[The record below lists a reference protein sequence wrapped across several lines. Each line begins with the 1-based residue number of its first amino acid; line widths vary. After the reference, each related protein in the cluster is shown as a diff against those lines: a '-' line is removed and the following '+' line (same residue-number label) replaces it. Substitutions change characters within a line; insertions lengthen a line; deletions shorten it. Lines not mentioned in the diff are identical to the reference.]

1 MPIVSIYKTYHSKT
15 DIVKSSISNKE
26 IWSIA
31 LPIMLGNMAQT
42 IINFTDTA
50 FLGHLGVVAL
60 GASMLAG
67 LFYFVFTTIAAGF
80 AIGIQII
87 VARRFGEKSYD
98 RIGVIFGHGSIF
110 VLLLGSLLFSILY
123 FFSDHLLLWLIDSSN
138 IYDASLDYIKYRQFG
153 IIFVCFNFLYRALY
167 VGISKTKVITYSTV
181 IMAVV
186 NIILD
191 YCLIFGKC
199 GLPEMGISGAALASL
214 AAEVA
219 AFTFFTSYS
228 YVTLRKREFGLFKI
242 HRLEPELMGRIL
254 RISTPT
260 MVQKLLSF
268 GVWFIFFVL
277 IEKMGETATGI
288 SSITR
293 SVYMILITPCFAFS
307 TTTNTLVSRIIG
319 EGHYNQVFATVNKVL
334 RNCLLCTI
342 PIVAIVAIFPL
353 QIVSIYTDD
362 IDFARLVIP
371 SIIVICSGTIFQGI
385 GNAYFE
391 AVSGTGN
398 TSAALYLETS
408 ILVVYVLFIVAMTNL
423 TTNVELVWTAE
434 ILYGALLGII
444 CYLYMKFARWDKK
457 RI

>member
-1 MPIVSIYKTYHSKT
+1 MKTHIT
-15 DIVKSSISNKE
+15 NKE

-80 AIGIQII
+80 AVGVQII
-87 VARRFGEKSYD
+87 IARRFGEKNYG
-98 RIGVIFGHGSIF
+98 RVGVIFQHGSLF
-110 VLLLGSLLFSILY
+110 VLVLGCLLLSVLY
-123 FFSDHLLLWLIDSSN
+123 LFSDHLLLWLIDSQN
-138 IYDASLDYIKYRQFG
+138 IYEASLDYIKYRQFG

-167 VGISKTKVITYSTV
+167 VGISSTKVITYSTI
-181 IMAVV
+181 IMAIV
-186 NIILD
+186 NIFLD
-191 YCLIFGKC
+191 YCLIFGNW
-199 GLPEMGISGAALASL
+199 GFPEMGIAGAAIASF
-214 AAEVA
+214 AAEIS
-219 AFTFFTSYS
+219 AFVFFSVYS
-228 YVTLRKREFGLFKI
+228 YIKLRNKEYGMFRRYRI
-242 HRLEPELMGRIL
+242 EPELMGRIL

-293 SVYMILITPCFAFS
+293 SIYMILITPCFAFS
-307 TTTNTLVSRIIG
+307 TTTNTLVSKVIG
-319 EGHYNQVFATVNKVL
+319 EGHANQVFSTIGKVL
-334 RNCLLCTI
+334 KNCLLCTI
-342 PIVAIVAIFPL
+342 PIVVIVAIFPVT
-353 QIVSIYTDD
+353 IASIYTDD
-362 IDFARLVIP
+362 LNFATLVVP
-371 SIIVICSGTIFQGI
+371 SILVICSGTIFQGI

-398 TSAALYLETS
+398 TSAALYLES
-408 ILVVYVLFIVAMTNL
+408 IILVVYVLYIVAMTNL
-423 TTNVELVWTAE
+423 TTKVEWVWTAE
-434 ILYGALLGII
+434 ILYGVLLGIL
-444 CYLYMKFARWDKK
+444 CSLYMKYAKWDKK

>member
-1 MPIVSIYKTYHSKT
+1 MKTHVT
-15 DIVKSSISNKE
+15 NKE

-67 LFYFVFTTIAAGF
+67 LFYFVFTTVAAGF
-80 AIGIQII
+80 AVGVQII
-87 VARRFGEKSYD
+87 IARRFGEKNYG
-98 RIGVIFGHGSIF
+98 RVGVIFQHGSLF
-110 VLLLGSLLFSILY
+110 VLLLGCLLLSVLY
-123 FFSDHLLLWLIDSSN
+123 LFSDHLLLWLIDSQN
-138 IYDASLDYIKYRQFG
+138 IYEASLDYIKYRQFG

-167 VGISKTKVITYSTV
+167 VGISTTKVITYSTI
-181 IMAVV
+181 IMAIV
-186 NIILD
+186 NICLD
-191 YCLIFGKC
+191 YCLIFGNWGFPK
-199 GLPEMGISGAALASL
+199 MGVAGAALASF
-214 AAEVA
+214 AAEIS
-219 AFTFFTSYS
+219 AFVFFSVYS
-228 YVTLRKREFGLFKI
+228 YVTLRGKSFGMYKLHGI
-242 HRLEPELMGRIL
+242 EPELMSRIL
-254 RISTPT
+254 KISTPT

-293 SVYMILITPCFAFS
+293 SIYMILITPCFAFS
-307 TTTNTLVSRIIG
+307 TTTNTLVSRVIG
-319 EGHYNQVFATVNKVL
+319 EGHSDQVFSTVGKVL
-334 RNCLLCTI
+334 KNCLLCTI
-342 PIVAIVAIFPL
+342 PIVAIVAIFPVN
-353 QIVSIYTDD
+353 IASIYTDD
-362 IDFARLVIP
+362 LNFAHLVVP

-398 TSAALYLETS
+398 TSAALYLEAV
-408 ILVVYVLFIVAMTNL
+408 ILVVYVLFIVVMTNL
-423 TTNVELVWTAE
+423 TTEVAWVWTAE
-434 ILYGALLGII
+434 ILYGVLLGIL
-444 CYLYMKFARWDKK
+444 CSLYMKYAKWNQK